1 MLRHAVPVL
10 LLVLLLTPAAAADGS
25 RQAAGIRDA
34 ISRQLDAFSRDDGAA
49 AFAIAAPAIQ
59 RMFGDAERFMAMV
72 AQSYPPVYR
81 SRRVTFREL
90 MREGNEVI
98 QKAVVTGPDGVP
110 VVALYGMERDATGA
124 WRINSCIL
132 LSPEESPT

>member
-10 LLVLLLTPAAAADGS
+10 LLLLLAPAAEASDAGDAA
-25 RQAAGIRDA
+25 AIRDT
-34 ISRQLDAFSRDDGAA
+34 ISRQLDAFRRDDGAA

-59 RMFGDAERFMAMV
+59 RMFGDAEQFMAMV
-72 AQSYPPVYR
+72 AQSYQPVYR
-81 SRRVTFREL
+81 SQRVTFREL
-90 MREGNEVI
+90 VREGSEVV

-110 VVALYGMERDATGA
+110 VVALYGMERDDAGA
-124 WRINSCIL
+124 WRINGCVL